1 MPEIMKY
8 SQVIRPLL
16 AAAVMLACPAARLHA
31 GSAPLTFDEAAK
43 LLLENNPQALAAGY
57 AADSAQSRLR
67 YYRAG
72 LLPQFSANADYNRV
86 GGDLSFTDE
95 SYSYGFSAV
104 QPLFAPAIPAAIR
117 SARASYDK
125 AAADRDLVRS
135 GLLFEL
141 RTVFADLVKARE
153 TLKLSEETLKRREE
167 NVEIIRIKYEAGRE
181 NKAALL
187 ETQSVHKT
195 SQWQHETY
203 RTQLRLLERKLNRL
217 LARPPAAD
225 AEVATLPEP
234 AAPPEDF
241 AAVSAALARH
251 PALRSARASLEADQA
266 AVDRSKSAF
275 LPEANAAGRY
285 TWSGSDWPEKT
296 KNWSAGVS
304 LSLPLF
310 TGGKLSADLGSAR
323 ADRTRAEAS
332 LKNSRDEVYLNAEDA
347 FLSLR
352 QAWAYMDVAKSS
364 LEAAN
369 ARAWLLRKQYL
380 AGQASYFE
388 WRNVEEQFIGAE
400 NQLLSARRDLA
411 SAHAA
416 FLKALGE

>member
-1 MPEIMKY
+1 
-8 SQVIRPLL
+8 
-16 AAAVMLACPAARLHA
+16 MLARPAARLHA
-31 GSAPLTFDEAAK
+31 RQAAPLTFDEAAK
-43 LLLENNPQALAAGY
+43 ILLAANPQAQAAAY
-57 AADSAQSRLR
+57 AADSAYSRLTCS
-67 YYRAG
+67 RAG
-72 LLPQFSANADYNRV
+72 LFPQFSAVADYNRV
-86 GGDLSFTDE
+86 GGDLGFADE

-104 QPLFAPAIPAAIR
+104 QPLFAPAIPASVR

-125 AAADRDLVRS
+125 AVADRDLVRS
-135 GLLFEL
+135 SLLFEL
-141 RTVFADLVKARE
+141 RTVFADLAKARE

-187 ETQSVHKT
+187 ETQAVRKT
-195 SQWQHETY
+195 SQWQHESYKTG
-203 RTQLRLLERKLNRL
+203 LRLLERKLNRL
-217 LARPPAAD
+217 LARPPAAN
-225 AEVATLPEP
+225 AEAAPLPEP
-234 AAPPEDF
+234 SAPPEDF
-241 AAVSAALARH
+241 GAFSAELARH
-251 PALRSARASLEADQA
+251 PALRSARAALEAGQA
-266 AVDRSKSAF
+266 SVDRSKSAF
-275 LPEANAAGRY
+275 LPEASAGGRY

-296 KNWSAGVS
+296 GNWSAGVS

-310 TGGKLSADLGSAR
+310 TSGKLSADLGSAR
-323 ADRTRAEAS
+323 ADRSRAEAS

-352 QAWAYMDVAKSS
+352 QAWSCVDVVKSS

-411 SAHAA
+411 AAQAA